1 MLNLLLKTGTY
12 YVLWQK
18 FRGQLLMLFISL
30 MLIVMIL
37 GIYND
42 LYSVLKIT
50 NKDSVLL
57 LLLLKWSLILLIV
70 GVNIYSL
77 KKIKIKDV
85 KESIKQ
91 EQSYASKKVKP
102 LTPMQEHVKQ
112 KKLLLT
118 KTDFILEK
126 YTNKKSE
133 A

>member
-1 MLNLLLKTGTY
+1 MFSLLLRTGTY

-18 FRGQLLMLFISL
+18 FRGQLIMILISFV
-30 MLIVMIL
+30 LIVMIL

-57 LLLLKWSLILLIV
+57 LLLLKWSLILLII

-85 KESIKQ
+85 KESIKK
-91 EQSYASKKVKP
+91 EQSYASKKTKP
-102 LTPMQEHVKQ
+102 LTPTQEYVKN
-112 KKLLLT
+112 KEKLLT
-118 KTDFILEK
+118 TTDLILEK

>member
-1 MLNLLLKTGTY
+1 MFSLLLRTGTY

-18 FRGQLLMLFISL
+18 FRKQFMM
-30 MLIVMIL
+30 MLISFVLIAMIL

-57 LLLLKWSLILLIV
+57 LLLLKWSLILLIIA
-70 GVNIYSL
+70 VNIYSL

-85 KESIKQ
+85 KKSILE
-91 EQSYASKKVKP
+91 EQSYASLKAKP
-102 LTPMQEHVKQ
+102 LTPTQEYVKN
-112 KKLLLT
+112 KEKLLT
-118 KTDFILEK
+118 TTDLILEK